1 MKKYLLTGLCALSLP
16 AFGQDALTVDWT
28 WMVRHKCSVDSPA
41 LTVSGIPAG
50 TAQLK
55 VRMSDLDRMHI
66 DHGGGEVAHDGA
78 ATATLAEGTLE
89 NYKGPCPPN
98 FYSFGHDY
106 QFTVEAIA
114 ADGGTVLARGN
125 RTQTFSARTAKK
137 D

>member
-1 MKKYLLTGLCALSLP
+1 MRTAMSIGLFIAALP
-16 AFGQDALTVDWT
+16 AFGQSALTVDLEWK
-28 WMVRHKCSVDSPA
+28 VSHKCSAESPA
-41 LTVSGIPAG
+41 LTISGVPAD

-55 VRMSDLDRMHI
+55 VRMTDIDKPAY

-78 ATATLAEGTLE
+78 ATATLAEGALK

-98 FYSFGHDY
+98 FYNFGHDY
-106 QFTVEAIA
+106 QFSVEAIA
-114 ADGGTVLARGN
+114 ADGSSVLARGN